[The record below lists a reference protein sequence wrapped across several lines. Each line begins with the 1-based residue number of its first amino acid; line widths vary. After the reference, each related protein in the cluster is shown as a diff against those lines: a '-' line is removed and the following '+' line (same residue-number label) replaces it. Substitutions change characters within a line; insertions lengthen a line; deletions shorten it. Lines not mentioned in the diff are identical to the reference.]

1 MAEVLL
7 FHHAQGQTKG
17 FLAFADEL
25 RRAGHGVHTPDLYE
39 GATFDSIEEGLA
51 NVEATGFETIVERG
65 VRAAQELPDEIVY
78 AGFSLGVVPAQM
90 LAQNRPGA
98 RGALLLH
105 SCLPTSAFGEGWP
118 AGVPVQIHAMEQ
130 DPFFIEEGDIDA
142 ARALVAEAEQAE
154 LFLYP
159 GAQHL
164 FADSSLPSFDA
175 EAADLLTRRVLEFLA
190 AR

>member
-25 RRAGHGVHTPDLYE
+25 RRAGHHVHTPDLYE
-39 GATFDSIEEGLA
+39 GATFDSLEEGLTS
-51 NVEATGFETIVERG
+51 VEAIGFETIVERG
-65 VRAAQELPDEIVY
+65 VRAAEQLPAELVC

-90 LAQNRPGA
+90 LAQSRPGA
-98 RGALLLH
+98 SGALLLH
-105 SCLPTSAFGEGWP
+105 SCLPTSAFGDGWP
-118 AGVPVQIHAMEQ
+118 AGVPVQIHAMER

-159 GAQHL
+159 GEQHL
-164 FADSSLPSFDA
+164 FADPSLPSFDA
-175 EAADLLTRRVLEFLA
+175 EAAELLTRRVLEFLA